1 MAAMNLCMP
10 ALVYLVFSAIAV
22 VGAVMSRATAM
33 TVIMKVLFVGI
44 WTWFL
49 NFLCMKGYETI
60 SWVLVLM
67 PFILLGLMLLIG
79 LEIVAKSAPAPAD
92 RAHAAQKH

>member
-33 TVIMKVLFVGI
+33 TVIMKMLFIGV

-60 SWVLVLM
+60 SWVLVLL

-79 LEIVAKSAPAPAD
+79 LEIIAKSNPHPAARPE
-92 RAHAAQKH
+92 QKH